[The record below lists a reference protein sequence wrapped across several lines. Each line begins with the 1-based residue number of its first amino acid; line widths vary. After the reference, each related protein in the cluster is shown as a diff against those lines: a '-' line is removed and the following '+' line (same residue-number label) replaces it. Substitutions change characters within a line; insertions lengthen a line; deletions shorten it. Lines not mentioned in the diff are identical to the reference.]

1 MSAKK
6 SATPLRPTDAE
17 LAILRVL
24 WDRGEATVR
33 EVHGILNEKKA
44 QGYTT
49 VLKFLQIMT
58 EKGLVLRDERPRSHV
73 YRSAVPPERMQRSM
87 VKELVQKLFGG
98 STRAL
103 VQQALGSGPV
113 SKEEIAAI
121 RRTLDALEDKPSA
134 NPGPPGPTRR
144 S

>member
-58 EKGLVLRDERPRSHV
+58 EKGLVVRKEGAPGHV
-73 YRSAVPPERMQRSM
+73 YEPAAPAQKTKKQLVGDLLNRLFDGSVR
-87 VKELVQKLFGG
+87 ELV
-98 STRAL
+98 
-103 VQQALGSGPV
+103 VQALGSKKVTPA
-113 SKEEIAAI
+113 ELREI
-121 RRTLDALEDKPSA
+121 RKLLDQLD
-134 NPGPPGPTRR
+134 G
-144 S
+144 